1 MKKRLSIIA
10 IVTAVALLVAVPI
23 LHAGPGG
30 GGHRGGGHGFGM
42 LGGHLRHL
50 AADLELTDQQK
61 EQIHA
66 IFKEA
71 HEQNAQYRESMH
83 DGLKSATEAL
93 LKNPN
98 DLAGAQALL
107 DQQATAER
115 AMKANMLTATS
126 KALNV
131 LTAEQRAELAQKIA
145 EHAGRWEQ
153 RREKRRR

>member
-1 MKKRLSIIA
+1 MKKRLAIIA
-10 IVTAVALLVAVPI
+10 VITAAALLVAVPI
-23 LHAGPGG
+23 LQAGPGG
-30 GGHRGGGHGFGM
+30 GHHRGGHGFGM

-107 DQQATAER
+107 DQQAAAER
-115 AMKANMLTATS
+115 AIKANMLTATS
-126 KALNV
+126 KALNI

-145 EHAGRWEQ
+145 EHADRWEQ